1 MMTMKIGDQAFFYH
15 SNCKPPHIIGIVEI
29 VRESYPDHTALD
41 KKSIYY
47 DPKASK
53 ENPRWF
59 MVDVKPKKRLKNI
72 VTLEEL
78 KSNPK
83 LKDMRVTQK
92 GQRLSVQPVEKKEF
106 DEVIKAEDLEN
117 EEELNR
123 LRQLLDQQLLQLK
136 NFISKLANKLQRRLL
151 AKQNRSW
158 EFDLE
163 EGLLDT
169 SKLTRVIMDPLNSL
183 SYKKLG

>member
-1 MMTMKIGDQAFFYH
+1 MKYWLLKSEPDVWSIDQQKEAGIKGVAWDGVRNYQARNLMMTMKIGDQAFFYH

-53 ENPRWF
+53 ENTRWF

-106 DEVIKAEDLEN
+106 DEVIKMSIL
-117 EEELNR
+117 
-123 LRQLLDQQLLQLK
+123 
-136 NFISKLANKLQRRLL
+136 
-151 AKQNRSW
+151 
-158 EFDLE
+158 
-163 EGLLDT
+163 
-169 SKLTRVIMDPLNSL
+169 
-183 SYKKLG
+183 

>member
-1 MMTMKIGDQAFFYH
+1 MKKSDSKKNKIQYWLMKSEPESYSFDDLLSEPSNQACWDGVRNYQARNLMMTMKIGDQAFFYH
-15 SNCKPPHIIGIVEI
+15 SNCKPPHIVGIVEI

-106 DEVIKAEDLEN
+106 DEVIKMSIL
-117 EEELNR
+117 
-123 LRQLLDQQLLQLK
+123 
-136 NFISKLANKLQRRLL
+136 
-151 AKQNRSW
+151 
-158 EFDLE
+158 
-163 EGLLDT
+163 
-169 SKLTRVIMDPLNSL
+169 
-183 SYKKLG
+183 

>member
-1 MMTMKIGDQAFFYH
+1 MKKSDSKKNKIQYWLMKSEPESYSFDDLLSEPSSQACWDGVRNYQARNLMISMKIGDQAFFYH

-47 DPKASK
+47 DAKASK

-59 MVDVKPKKRLKNI
+59 MVDVKPIKRLKKI

-83 LKDMRVTQK
+83 LKEMRVTQK

-106 DEVIKAEDLEN
+106 DEVIKMSNL
-117 EEELNR
+117 
-123 LRQLLDQQLLQLK
+123 
-136 NFISKLANKLQRRLL
+136 
-151 AKQNRSW
+151 
-158 EFDLE
+158 
-163 EGLLDT
+163 
-169 SKLTRVIMDPLNSL
+169 
-183 SYKKLG
+183 